1 MDTHPIN
8 HSANLITECIAQMH
22 ENGILLDGCLKPDGE
37 LHRFSR
43 DSKKSQPDEWYRCH
57 QNISSKGNLYIVC
70 YYGTWSGGQDTF
82 VYNSYETN
90 RWISQEELAE
100 IHAKEEQRK
109 KQLDQ
114 ELHEEKKRRIEK
126 AQETWDQAIQ
136 NPTTKGHTSYLE
148 RKQVNPYGIK
158 YRVDYQG
165 IPAIVIPLRSIN
177 GQLQAV
183 QCIQEDGTKRIY
195 GAKKGN
201 FHVIGEIK
209 AQSQIFIAE
218 GYATG
223 ASIHQA
229 TNSPVVVAFDCGN
242 LKSVVHNLRE
252 KYPQAKLVIAA
263 DDDRETQG
271 NPGKT
276 KAEEAAKACGCDV
289 IIPIFP
295 EGFTSPS
302 NECLTDFN
310 DLHVHFGLD
319 KVTNQLKQAPQF
331 EEQTKNSESSI
342 TQVPPRGFQFR
353 SAHALTQEPPKANW
367 LIKSYIDA
375 CSLVQ
380 LFGEPGSMK
389 SFLAIDMGL
398 CVASGQSWHRSPIR
412 KKGLVFY
419 IAGEGFAGLSKRL
432 KAWSL
437 ANNIDLKE
445 IPFFVSDRP
454 AQMLDPSNVKEVI
467 EAIEELKRQ
476 HGLPVF
482 VIIDTLNRNFG
493 PGDENKT
500 EDMTKFVNC
509 VDTNIRLKYGCAVL
523 IVHHSPLN
531 DSGRARGN
539 SSLRGALDWE
549 YCLTKHGDARKL
561 STTKVKDYEPPPN
574 VIFKPRS
581 IFLDGW
587 IDEEDGEII
596 SSCVLE
602 KVDGDALESKSNI
615 VKLKGPQKIAFDCLL
630 KLFESDIYN
639 QSEGVHVDTW
649 REAAYTASI
658 SPAGTLEANRKAFQR
673 AIKDL
678 RNDGYIEAQNNY
690 WKPCRTWDRDGTN
703 KGHVPNKDEGQTG
716 HVSLDM
722 SRCPARAMSISN
734 KT

>member
-1 MDTHPIN
+1 MDIRPIN
-8 HSANLITECIAQMH
+8 YPANLEAECIAHMH
-22 ENGILLDGCLKPDGE
+22 ANGILFDGCLKTDDE
-37 LHRFSR
+37 LYRFSM
-43 DSKKSQPDEWYRCH
+43 DSKKNKPDEWYRCRL
-57 QNISSKGNLYIVC
+57 NISSKGNPYLVC
-70 YYGTWSGGQDTF
+70 YYGSWSGGQETLI
-82 VYNSYETN
+82 YNSYETS
-90 RWISQEELAE
+90 RWISQEERTE
-100 IHAKEEQRK
+100 IHAQEAQRK

-114 ELHEEKKRRIEK
+114 EIEEEKKRRIEK

-136 NPTTKGHTSYLE
+136 NPTAKAHTSYLE
-148 RKQVNPYGIK
+148 RKQVNAYGIK

-165 IPAIVIPLRSIN
+165 VPAIVIPLCNIH

-201 FHVIGEIK
+201 FHVIGVIET
-209 AQSQIFIAE
+209 QSPIFVAE
-218 GYATG
+218 GYATA

-229 TNSPVVVAFDCGN
+229 TNSPVIVAFDCGN
-242 LKSVVHNLRE
+242 LKPVVHNLRE
-252 KYPQAKLVIAA
+252 KYPQARLVIAA
-263 DDDRETQG
+263 DDDRKTPG

-276 KAEEAAKACGCDV
+276 KAAEAAKAYACDV

-295 EGFTSPS
+295 EGCTSS
-302 NECLTDFN
+302 SSKCLTDFN

-319 KVTNQLKQAPQF
+319 KAANQLG
-331 EEQTKNSESSI
+331 
-342 TQVPPRGFQFR
+342 QVPQSEAQTENSVHSTAQTLPRAFQFR

-367 LIKSYIDA
+367 LIKSYVDA
-375 CSLVQ
+375 CSLIQ

-398 CVASGQSWHRSPIR
+398 CVASGQSWHDSPVR

-437 ANNIDLKE
+437 ANNSDLKE
-445 IPFFVSDRP
+445 VPFFVSDRP
-454 AQMLDPSNVKEVI
+454 AQILDPSNVKEVI

-509 VDTNIRLKYGCAVL
+509 VDTAIRLKYGCAVL

-549 YCLTKHGDARKL
+549 YCLTKQGDARRL
-561 STTKVKDYEPPPN
+561 STTKVKDYEAPPN

-581 IFLDGW
+581 ILLDGW
-587 IDEEDGEII
+587 VDEEDGEII
-596 SSCVLE
+596 TSCVLE
-602 KVDGDALESKSNI
+602 KVDDDALEHKSNI
-615 VKLKGPQKIAFDCLL
+615 AKLKGSQKVVFDCLL
-630 KLFESDIYN
+630 KLFESGN
-639 QSEGVHVDTW
+639 CNKSEGVHVDTW
-649 REAAYTASI
+649 REAAYKASI
-658 SPAGTLEANRKAFQR
+658 SPAGTREANRKAFQR

-678 RNDGYIEAQNNY
+678 RDSGCIEVKNNY
-690 WKPCRTWDRDGTN
+690 WKACGTRDRDGTN
-703 KGHVPNKDEGQTG
+703 EGDVPD
-716 HVSLDM
+716 
-722 SRCPARAMSISN
+722 
-734 KT
+734 